1 MGGMGWYNENEG
13 DEMTPRDYINF
24 LNKIEKL
31 KCNTRHSWTSSGRR
45 ESVAEHS
52 WRLSV
57 MAMLCADEYPEIDI
71 NKVIKMCLIHDFG
84 EAVTGDIPAFLKTE
98 TDEEREKQAIRELLE
113 ELPEPIKN
121 EFSELF
127 CEMNAL
133 QTKEAKLFKAL
144 DNLKA
149 VVSHN
154 EADISTWLPR
164 EYEENLTYG
173 TQNCEWSQWTK
184 RLREELK
191 KASERKIEENKFE
204 TKI

>member
-1 MGGMGWYNENEG
+1 MGWYNENEG

-84 EAVTGDIPAFLKTE
+84 EAVTGDIPAFVKTE
-98 TDEEREKQAIRELLE
+98 TDEAEEEKALQNILSM
-113 ELPEPIKN
+113 LPDDYKN
-121 EFSELF
+121 ELTELFSE
-127 CEMNAL
+127 MNEL
-133 QTKEAKLFKAL
+133 KTDEAKLFKAL
-144 DNLKA
+144 DNLEA
-149 VVSHN
+149 VISHN

-173 TQNCEWSQWTK
+173 EQNCEWSQWTK
-184 RLREELK
+184 MLREELK
-191 KASERKIEENKFE
+191 KDSEMKIEESK
-204 TKI
+204 KD